1 LNICELGKKDLDRHD
16 MGQDVVKMMLVNRY
30 DHTIYLG
37 RKEIMLQ
44 RNRTN
49 PIVENTQILIFEFE

>member
-1 LNICELGKKDLDRHD
+1 LNICELGKKDLDRYD

-30 DHTIYLG
+30 DHMIYLD
-37 RKEIMLQ
+37 RKETMLQ